1 MGKALRYVTEGA
13 KRATN
18 VSINEALLAQAKE
31 LQINISRAAEF
42 GLMQAISEKK
52 TEVWLQEN
60 QEALESSNE
69 YVRRNGLPLAKYRN
83 F

>member
-1 MGKALRYVTEGA
+1 MGKVSRYVAEGA

-31 LQINISRAAEF
+31 LQVNVSRAAEF
-42 GLMQAISEKK
+42 GLMQAIAEKK
-52 TEVWLQEN
+52 AEIWLKEN
-60 QEALESSNE
+60 REAIESSNE
-69 YVRRNGLPLAKYRN
+69 YVEKNGLPLARYRT